1 MTDFNFPAPPLPR
14 AGQSRAWWRAPASGS
29 ALAFHVARAARAHDG
44 PLLAIAKDNHGA
56 HQLEADLRTLLG
68 DGHDAMPVLPFPDWE
83 TLPYDQF
90 SPHAD
95 IVSQRLAALLRLPTL
110 KRGIV
115 VVPVQTLLQR
125 VAPVRYVIGNTFD
138 VRVGQTLDL
147 DAEKRRLESAGYR
160 HVPQV
165 FDPGDFAV
173 RGGLLDVYPMGAHE
187 PYRVELFDDQIDSIR
202 AFDPESQR
210 SLDKV
215 DAVQLLPG
223 REVPLDEEA
232 RKRALDAL
240 RDRFDID
247 TRRSAL
253 FQDLKAGLAPAGIE
267 YYLPLF
273 FDTTRTE
280 GATATL
286 FDYLGD
292 RMLPVVCDGALAC
305 ADAFWTQ
312 TAERYEQR
320 RHDIERPLLPPNEL
334 YLSPD
339 GLRER
344 LNARPRIDVLG
355 REEAKGEQAHALGDQ
370 PAPDVPVAAREAGAG
385 ALQSFLST
393 YPGRVLIAADSAGR
407 REALLDVLHAASLQP
422 NVVADWHAFL
432 AGDTRFA
439 IAVAPFEDG
448 FALDAEIAG
457 GTPLAVLYVRHQFP
471 ERESLPLRRKLP
483 VSET

>member
-1 MTDFNFPAPPLPR
+1 MNDRDNALPAPPLPR
-14 AGQSRAWWRAPASGS
+14 AGQARAYWKTPASAS
-29 ALAFHVARAARAHDG
+29 ALAWAIARAAAAHDG
-44 PLLAIAKDNHGA
+44 PVLAIAKDNHGA

-68 DGHDAMPVLPFPDWE
+68 ADAELPVLPFPDWE

-138 VRVGQTLDL
+138 VRVGQRLDL

-173 RGGLLDVYPMGAHE
+173 RGGLLDVYPMGADE
-187 PYRVELFDDQIDSIR
+187 PYRVELFDDEIDSIR

-215 DAVQLLPG
+215 DAVRMLPG
-223 REVPLDEEA
+223 REVPLDEA
-232 RKRALDAL
+232 ALKRAMQAL

-273 FDTTRTE
+273 FD
-280 GATATL
+280 ATATL
-286 FDYLGD
+286 FDYLGT
-292 RMLPVVCDGALAC
+292 RMLPVVGDGALAC
-305 ADAFWTQ
+305 AEAFWTQ

-320 RHDIERPLLPPNEL
+320 RHDIERPLLPPGEL

-339 GLRER
+339 GLREK
-344 LNARPRIDVLG
+344 LNTIPRVDVLAG
-355 REEAKGEQAHALGDQ
+355 DDAKTAQAHGLGVQ
-370 PAPDVPVAAREAGAG
+370 PAPDVPVASRDTAGPAA
-385 ALQSFLST
+385 ALKSFLS
-393 YPGRVLIAADSAGR
+393 
-407 REALLDVLHAASLQP
+407 
-422 NVVADWHAFL
+422 
-432 AGDTRFA
+432 
-439 IAVAPFEDG
+439 
-448 FALDAEIAG
+448 
-457 GTPLAVLYVRHQFP
+457 
-471 ERESLPLRRKLP
+471 
-483 VSET
+483 